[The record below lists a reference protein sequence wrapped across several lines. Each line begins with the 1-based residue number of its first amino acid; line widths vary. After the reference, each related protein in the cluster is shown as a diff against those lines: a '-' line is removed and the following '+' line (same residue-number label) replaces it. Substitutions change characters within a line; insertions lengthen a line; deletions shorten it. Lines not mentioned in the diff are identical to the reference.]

1 MSINS
6 ERSKFLVPA
15 AILVGFVI
23 LLGGMIWALN
33 AFSFKVATL
42 DLNKV
47 VKESSLGQE
56 ANKELQNKGNQLKA
70 KLQSAKTEADKA
82 AINTEFQKFQSDQQ
96 TAFFEKVKKATAD
109 VAKANGIKAV
119 SSPQVFI
126 YSTMDIT
133 DAVIAKLDK

>member
-1 MSINS
+1 MANTQ
-6 ERSKFLVPA
+6 SKNFLIPGA
-15 AILVGFVI
+15 I
-23 LLGGMIWALN
+23 LLGFIILSAGMIWAFN
-33 AFSFKVATL
+33 TFSFRVATL

-70 KLQSAKTEADKA
+70 KLQVAKTEVEKA
-82 AINTEFQKFQSDQQ
+82 QINSEFQKFQADQQ
-96 TAFFEKVKKATAD
+96 TAFFEKVKTITAE

-126 YSTMDIT
+126 YSDMDIT
-133 DAVIAKLDK
+133 SAVIAKLDK

>member
-1 MSINS
+1 MSINT
-6 ERSKFLVPA
+6 ERNKFLVPA
-15 AILVGFVI
+15 AILLGFVI

-56 ANKELQNKGNQLKA
+56 ANKELRNKGNQLKA

-82 AINTEFQKFQSDQQ
+82 AINTEFQKFQSEQQ
-96 TAFFEKVKKATAD
+96 TAFFDKVKKATAD

-119 SSPQVFI
+119 SSPQIFI